1 MHKLTSALEL
11 TRCAALATR
20 ASYRLEPRKCAQ
32 PPGQR
37 EWQTVLRLVSDL
49 RAEMELLLAASPPP
63 PPPLAVQVQLAEE
76 EAVRHGRSNSWL
88 PCLAA
93 RVLSFSKRCS
103 FTIFLLLSHLLMPL
117 SSAVFLLTH
126 LALPRTWHLI
136 RPLCPLCPL
145 SVRIGVCTDAARSI
159 AHVHRCAATP

>member
-1 MHKLTSALEL
+1 MHKLTSSLEL

-126 LALPRTWHLI
+126 LALSYLAFRAPGT
-136 RPLCPLCPL
+136 
-145 SVRIGVCTDAARSI
+145 
-159 AHVHRCAATP
+159 